1 MVVRWAVSLGSSAM
15 VSMRERD
22 RLELP
27 SKIGEIQYILES
39 TVLQQSDK
47 QYSANDLSAIF
58 NQKKGQWRELQVDL
72 LSLGG
77 LRGEKDPFI
86 VECQV
91 YNSLIKN
98 KLGGVVGPCCHGW
111 LKLDK
116 AQKQY
121 MERKFPQS
129 LVWRL
134 RAHTAEDPIHRLLLK
149 YIDGC
154 TIDKARVT
162 TARAQSL

>member
-1 MVVRWAVSLGSSAM
+1 MVVRWAVSLGSSAV

-39 TVLQQSDK
+39 DVLQQSDK
-47 QYSANDLSAIF
+47 QYSANDLSATF
-58 NQKKGQWRELQVDL
+58 NQKSINGESVLLAKASNTELQVDL
-72 LSLGG
+72 WSLGG
-77 LRGEKDPFI
+77 LQGEKDPFI

-91 YNSLIKN
+91 YNYLIKN

-129 LVWRL
+129 LSEEQ
-134 RAHTAEDPIHRLLLK
+134 AYGHPIK
-149 YIDGC
+149 Y
-154 TIDKARVT
+154 
-162 TARAQSL
+162 SE

>member
-58 NQKKGQWRELQVDL
+58 NQKKGQWRV
-72 LSLGG
+72 S
-77 LRGEKDPFI
+77 PFSI
-86 VECQV
+86 
-91 YNSLIKN
+91 
-98 KLGGVVGPCCHGW
+98 G
-111 LKLDK
+111 
-116 AQKQY
+116 
-121 MERKFPQS
+121 
-129 LVWRL
+129 
-134 RAHTAEDPIHRLLLK
+134 TK
-149 YIDGC
+149 YSEG
-154 TIDKARVT
+154 R
-162 TARAQSL
+162 R